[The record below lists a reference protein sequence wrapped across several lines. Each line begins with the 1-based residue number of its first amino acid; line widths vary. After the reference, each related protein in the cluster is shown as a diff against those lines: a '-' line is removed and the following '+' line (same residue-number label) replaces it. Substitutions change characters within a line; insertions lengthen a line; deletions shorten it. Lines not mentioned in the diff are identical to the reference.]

1 MCIRDRQWDV
11 PDKIRSARAIAPISD
26 FCRSQLM
33 RLVEP
38 EQWAKMRVV
47 RMTVDT
53 SRFAPRSGGRPDTA
67 GRWPVCP
74 VGGWVRRRV
83 GRL

>member
-1 MCIRDRQWDV
+1 MDGPDAGWRWSLTVHGPGEFEVVQEWDV

-38 EQWAKMRVV
+38 EQWAKML
-47 RMTVDT
+47 
-53 SRFAPRSGGRPDTA
+53 S
-67 GRWPVCP
+67 
-74 VGGWVRRRV
+74 
-83 GRL
+83 LIHI